1 MRDGI
6 MKSKKFFLLSDH
18 AFTLIELLV
27 VIAIIA
33 ILAAMLLPALN
44 QARERGRSSSC
55 INNLRE
61 IGKVAQMYG
70 NDYGGY
76 FKHFYGNMSDYPNVS
91 AYGHLTVYINGL
103 SLEKLEAGK
112 NDLDFRRRSVP
123 GVYLCPSLETD
134 PFSLE
139 HPSKLAYG
147 MVWNQ
152 NKNQGYALPLFKA
165 IVSNTNTVTKPE
177 QWALAIDSYLIPNA
191 SDNNTHLRTTQL
203 HPSGNQR
210 ALPIIRHLQRA
221 NALFVTGN
229 VRTLG
234 YTDIIN
240 NDKVFLYQGVA
251 DGAFKARK
259 ISEYYDASG
268 SRISSAGN

>member
-1 MRDGI
+1 
-6 MKSKKFFLLSDH
+6 MKSKKFFLLSAH

-76 FKHFYGNMSDYPNVS
+76 FKHFYGNMSDYPDVS

-112 NDLDFRRRSVP
+112 NDLDFRRLGS
-123 GVYLCPSLETD
+123 S
-134 PFSLE
+134 
-139 HPSKLAYG
+139 
-147 MVWNQ
+147 
-152 NKNQGYALPLFKA
+152 GY
-165 IVSNTNTVTKPE
+165 V
-177 QWALAIDSYLIPNA
+177 
-191 SDNNTHLRTTQL
+191 
-203 HPSGNQR
+203 
-210 ALPIIRHLQRA
+210 
-221 NALFVTGN
+221 LFV
-229 VRTLG
+229 
-234 YTDIIN
+234 YD
-240 NDKVFLYQGVA
+240 
-251 DGAFKARK
+251 RK
-259 ISEYYDASG
+259 FYAQ
-268 SRISSAGN
+268 